1 MIQGKQYQL
10 SSPVG
15 VATLR
20 KRGQL
25 DALSCYSSTDGNLQN
40 PLQVQQTSSDDRDL
54 HTFAT
59 VIAPSSGRLQIG
71 CNGIAEVFVDDA
83 ESSGRDV
90 SAAVVLLSV
99 LVGTA
104 GVPLAVSGWY
114 RLPPLTHHDGRS
126 DDDGTIRTTPTCSR
140 ISRSDQGISIVSAR
154 SSSASASVQQ
164 PLGPSQRI
172 GLGSGA
178 GEQIDQQHRRVLGH
192 DGRCRGGL
200 LVRIM
205 RAERAEQHHHQQLR
219 VEFGVP
225 AGLFDAVFDQVLGV
239 SAGQPVRMQFL
250 QRGPEHLAEHDPQ
263 PGLVQPGQRRS
274 AVCQRRPVGG
284 PGGAYGV
291 QHCFA

>member
-1 MIQGKQYQL
+1 MTDRPTLAPSRHRDTPSDGRDALVRLGVGVSLILLAVLVYGLSRFLASGQTHSYDAGASPPTTVRLIQGKQYQL

-71 CNGIAEVFVDDA
+71 CNGIDRVFVDDA

-99 LVGTA
+99 LIGAA

-114 RLPPLTHHDGRS
+114 RLPPLAHHDGRS
-126 DDDGTIRTTPTCSR
+126 GDDWDDQDDD
-140 ISRSDQGISIVSAR
+140 AY
-154 SSSASASVQQ
+154 
-164 PLGPSQRI
+164 
-172 GLGSGA
+172 
-178 GEQIDQQHRRVLGH
+178 
-192 DGRCRGGL
+192 
-200 LVRIM
+200 
-205 RAERAEQHHHQQLR
+205 
-219 VEFGVP
+219 
-225 AGLFDAVFDQVLGV
+225 LF
-239 SAGQPVRMQFL
+239 
-250 QRGPEHLAEHDPQ
+250 
-263 PGLVQPGQRRS
+263 
-274 AVCQRRPVGG
+274 
-284 PGGAYGV
+284 
-291 QHCFA
+291 